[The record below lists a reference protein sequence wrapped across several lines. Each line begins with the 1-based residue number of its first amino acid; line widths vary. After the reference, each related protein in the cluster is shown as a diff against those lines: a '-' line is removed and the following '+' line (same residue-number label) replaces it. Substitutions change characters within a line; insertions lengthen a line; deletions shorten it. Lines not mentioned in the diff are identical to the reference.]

1 MTMRSCD
8 RESCDRE
15 RNHVNRICLSI
26 VSVFEVD
33 FQVLIARKETG
44 GATISCFLD
53 PRGLNG

>member
-1 MTMRSCD
+1 MTMR
-8 RESCDRE
+8 SCDRE

-44 GATISCFLD
+44 GATISCFLA